1 VSLGLDAKTGDGIHP
16 RPRQGGAPM
25 KHPWAVPPG
34 YRTAPPRFN
43 IAEDV
48 LDRPIA
54 QGRGPDAAMRDDR
67 GSLAFR
73 ELADAVAR
81 CAGGLRSLGVE
92 RGTPFLIRSPNCR
105 EAYVAFLAGVRLAAV
120 PILANSLLAARELA
134 HVVDNGDP
142 VLAVAHA
149 DAAAAVWDLQRDR
162 RPFRH
167 VVLIG
172 GAEAGAVHFDALL
185 GAAPAATVDV
195 GRDDPAFIAYTS
207 GTTGVPKGIVHA
219 HRWVAA
225 NGDLA
230 RLHMAL
236 VPGDVVM
243 NTSEFSFGWGLGH
256 GFLWPLRNGGSVAI
270 LGPRPTA
277 ERLLAGIE
285 RFGVTVLA
293 TVPTLIRAILAM
305 PDAERR
311 YRLDS
316 LRHAFVAGEPLAEPT
331 YREWKRRFGCELY
344 DAYGASEFQVIV
356 ANGPGLPVR
365 PGSMG
370 RPHPA
375 VALRVLDEALEECA
389 PGEVGAIALRADDPG
404 LFLEY
409 RKQPDRWRD
418 AHRGGWYMTGDQAYR
433 DDDGYLWYVG
443 RQDDLFK
450 SRGYLISPKEIEDA
464 ILEHPAV
471 MEAAVVGQPD
481 AEIGHRV
488 AAFVVLQPGGA
499 PPPAL
504 EDEIRQKVRSMLAPY
519 KAPHVVTVV
528 ESLPKSPVGKILRR
542 ALR

>member
-1 VSLGLDAKTGDGIHP
+1 
-16 RPRQGGAPM
+16 
-25 KHPWAVPPG
+25 
-34 YRTAPPRFN
+34 
-43 IAEDV
+43 
-48 LDRPIA
+48 
-54 QGRGPDAAMRDDR
+54 
-67 GSLAFR
+67 
-73 ELADAVAR
+73 
-81 CAGGLRSLGVE
+81 
-92 RGTPFLIRSPNCR
+92 
-105 EAYVAFLAGVRLAAV
+105 
-120 PILANSLLAARELA
+120 
-134 HVVDNGDP
+134 
-142 VLAVAHA
+142 
-149 DAAAAVWDLQRDR
+149 
-162 RPFRH
+162 
-167 VVLIG
+167 
-172 GAEAGAVHFDALL
+172 
-185 GAAPAATVDV
+185 
-195 GRDDPAFIAYTS
+195 
-207 GTTGVPKGIVHA
+207 
-219 HRWVAA
+219 
-225 NGDLA
+225 
-230 RLHMAL
+230 
-236 VPGDVVM
+236 
-243 NTSEFSFGWGLGH
+243 
-256 GFLWPLRNGGSVAI
+256 
-270 LGPRPTA
+270 
-277 ERLLAGIE
+277 
-285 RFGVTVLA
+285 
-293 TVPTLIRAILAM
+293 
-305 PDAERR
+305 
-311 YRLDS
+311 
-316 LRHAFVAGEPLAEPT
+316 
-331 YREWKRRFGCELY
+331 
-344 DAYGASEFQVIV
+344 
-356 ANGPGLPVR
+356 
-365 PGSMG
+365 MG

>member
-1 VSLGLDAKTGDGIHP
+1 V
-16 RPRQGGAPM
+16 

-34 YRTAPPRFN
+34 YRTAPPLFN
-43 IAEDV
+43 IVSEIV
-48 LDRPIA
+48 GRPIA
-54 QGRGPDAAMRDDR
+54 EGRGAEIALRDDR
-67 GSLAFR
+67 GALTFA
-73 ELADAVAR
+73 ELADTVAR

-92 RGTPFLIRSPNCR
+92 RATTFLIRSANCR
-105 EAYVAFLAGVRLAAV
+105 EAFVVFLAGLKLGAV
-120 PILANSLLAARELA
+120 PILANSLLGPRELG
-134 HVVDNGDP
+134 HVVENGEP
-142 VLAVAHA
+142 LLAVVHA
-149 DAAAAVWDLQRDR
+149 DTADVVRELQRGGA
-162 RPFRH
+162 PFRH

-172 GAEAGAVHFDALL
+172 GATGGALSFDTLVAN
-185 GAAPAATVDV
+185 APSVETADT

-207 GTTGVPKGIVHA
+207 GTTGNPKAIVHA
-219 HRWVAA
+219 HRWVVA

-230 RLHMAL
+230 RLHMGL
-236 VPGDVVM
+236 EPGDVVM

-270 LGPRPTA
+270 LGARPTA

-285 RFGVTVLA
+285 RFRVTVMA
-293 TVPTLIRAILAM
+293 TVPTLLRAILAI
-305 PDAERR
+305 PDAECR
-311 YRLDS
+311 YRVDS

-356 ANGPGLPVR
+356 ANGPGLPVK

-370 RPHPA
+370 RPHPG
-375 VALRVLDEALEECA
+375 VELRVLNEALEECA
-389 PGEVGAIALRADDPG
+389 PGEVGTLALRADDPA

-409 RKQPDRWRD
+409 RKQPDKWRA

-433 DDDGYLWYVG
+433 DEDGYLWYVG

-471 MEAAVVGQPD
+471 VEAAVVGHPD
-481 AEIGHRV
+481 PEIGHKI
-488 AAFVVLQPGGA
+488 AAFVVLEAGA
-499 PPPAL
+499 PPPAAVA
-504 EDEIRQKVRSMLAPY
+504 DEIRQRVRGGLAPY
-519 KAPHVVTVV
+519 KTPHVVTIV